1 MARRAGCGVA
11 AKGGVMDG
19 CYAAYTTSV
28 TFGDSFISA
37 PRAAFGGCAP
47 KRACGRSP
55 QGEAFAPAA
64 LNIVNNNLPL
74 VCSLCQQ
81 RCAGAGVAQGDG
93 DGIGSIV
100 WLGHFIQMQ

>member
-28 TFGDSFISA
+28 TPIGVPA
-37 PRAAFGGCAP
+37 
-47 KRACGRSP
+47 SP

-81 RCAGAGVAQGDG
+81 GCAGAGVAQGDG